1 MKLKTSFRAMAM
13 LICMVMLLSLAGT
26 AFASV
31 NVTPASGYAIAT
43 AAVNV
48 RSGPDSSYSV
58 LGWLQQG
65 SLANVSGILNTG
77 WIQISYGNGYGY
89 VNSSY
94 MNISQVVTGTSPI
107 PTAVPPVVPV
117 PTAVPVITQPVVIPQ
132 PVTNGA
138 NQFYVNAARLNVRSG
153 PSSRSSV
160 LGVLSRGQVVT
171 KLGKSGNWTQI
182 QLTSGVGYVYTKYIT
197 AYGSSVPT
205 APVQPVVPGSSVY
218 YDYCYATTALNIRSG
233 PGEQYSVIG
242 MLYASSV
249 VRRISV
255 SGNYTRIQV
264 ANGSVA
270 YVMSAYLMNYTGA
283 DAASRVVYPTTNNT
297 FSTYPSYPYY
307 GGCNNRCYT
316 YGYKC
321 PYCGKCN
328 SGSSNSNI
336 TCSGTSCG
344 KVYNSSY
351 AATCTISG
359 SGCSNGCN
367 SGCGSYYYSGYP
379 YWYGSGSSSCSS
391 CSN

>member
-1 MKLKTSFRAMAM
+1 MKLKTSFRAMAT

-65 SLANVSGILNTG
+65 SLANVSGVLNTG

-94 MNISQVVTGTSPI
+94 MNISQIVTGTTPV

-132 PVTNGA
+132 PVVNGV
-138 NQFYVNAARLNVRSG
+138 NQYYVNAARLNVRSG
-153 PSSRSSV
+153 ASSHSSV

-182 QLTSGVGYVYTKYIT
+182 QLTNGVGYVYTKYIT
-197 AYGSSVPT
+197 AYGTTSAT
-205 APVQPVVPGSSVY
+205 TPVQPVNPGYTGYSNYV
-218 YDYCYATTALNIRSG
+218 YATTSLNIRSG

-242 MLYASSV
+242 TVYANAV
-249 VRRISV
+249 LRRLST
-255 SGNYTRIQV
+255 SGSYTRIQV
-264 ANGSVA
+264 FNGSTA
-270 YVMSAYLMNYTGA
+270 YVMSAYLMDYTSA
-283 DAASRVVYPTTNNT
+283 DAASRVTYPSTNNT
-297 FSTYPSYPYY
+297 FYSDPYY
-307 GGCNNRCYT
+307 GYYGNYYGNGCYSGGCY
-316 YGYKC
+316 
-321 PYCGKCN
+321 
-328 SGSSNSNI
+328 SS
-336 TCSGTSCG
+336 
-344 KVYNSSY
+344 
-351 AATCTISG
+351 
-359 SGCSNGCN
+359 GCN
-367 SGCGSYYYSGYP
+367 SGC
-379 YWYGSGSSSCSS
+379 YGNCYNYDGVRCPNSACAKCVPSSSVYCPYCRTTIPANATRCYTSSSSRSGCSS